1 VNAQTL
7 KYQKMLSSGKRF
19 IVAVVALSAL
29 LGFSEKN
36 NLILPNE
43 MRGSAK
49 IKSLTFKEEVDFLN
63 QFTNTLVLQ
72 DKSGKGKVAVC
83 AALQGRVMTSTS
95 NGDAGMSYGW
105 INREAFLSGDTSE
118 HINVYG
124 GEDRIWLGPEGG
136 QFSIYFSKGK
146 KFTLDNWYVPKIIDL
161 DPYNIT
167 LSTSNEAVFTKDGT
181 LTNYSGT
188 VFSFALNRKIRMI
201 ESDEAIRQ
209 LNLEPTQASMVAYE
223 SINELKNTGPKAW
236 ERKADCYPSG
246 YWECLIHRPV
256 RPS

>member
-1 VNAQTL
+1 
-7 KYQKMLSSGKRF
+7 MLSSRKRF
-19 IVAVVALSAL
+19 IIAVVALSAL

-36 NLILPNE
+36 NEILPNE
-43 MRGSAK
+43 MSGSDK
-49 IKSLTFKEEVDFLN
+49 TKSLTFKEEVDFLN

-72 DKSGKGKVAVC
+72 DKSGMGKVAVC
-83 AALQGRVMTSTS
+83 ASLQGRVMTSTS

-167 LSTSNEAVFTKDGT
+167 SSTSNEAVFTKDGT

-188 VFSFALNRKIRMI
+188 IFSFA
-201 ESDEAIRQ
+201 
-209 LNLEPTQASMVAYE
+209 
-223 SINELKNTGPKAW
+223 
-236 ERKADCYPSG
+236 
-246 YWECLIHRPV
+246 
-256 RPS
+256 